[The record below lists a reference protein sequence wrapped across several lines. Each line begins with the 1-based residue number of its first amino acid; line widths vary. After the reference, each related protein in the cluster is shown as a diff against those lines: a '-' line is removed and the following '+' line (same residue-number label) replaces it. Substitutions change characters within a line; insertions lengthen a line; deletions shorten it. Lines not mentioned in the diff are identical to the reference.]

1 MATTQAAR
9 TTVDVE
15 ASANRVR
22 IGVDTGLYPKD
33 AVLGAAYV
41 FIDRCFVLL
50 DALEGTQLTVS
61 LRSRTPSDEAGLS
74 ALAGEFGNEL
84 LAQALRHRIADQNRP
99 LLEAVV
105 ARAIGGAMAPSA
117 SEPEFDLSELEALNL
132 EDEPF
137 DDPLGIAMSWED
149 KYGDKRASKSEAA
162 AAKEAAAK
170 AADSSKASDSEG

>member
-1 MATTQAAR
+1 MASNQAAE
-9 TTVDVE
+9 TTVEIDT
-15 ASANRVR
+15 ANNRAV

-50 DALEGTQLTVS
+50 DALNGHELTVS
-61 LRSRTPSDEAGLS
+61 LRGRDPLDDRRLAD
-74 ALAGEFGNEL
+74 LAGEFGNEL
-84 LAQALRHRIADQNRP
+84 LAQTLRQRIADQNRP

-105 ARAIGGAMAPSA
+105 ARAIGGAIGPTVE
-117 SEPEFDLSELEALNL
+117 EPEFDLSELESLDL

-149 KYGDKRASKSEAA
+149 KYGDKRASKAEAA
-162 AAKEAAAK
+162 QAKEEARKTAGQ
-170 AADSSKASDSEG
+170 EGD